1 MKLLGVVAIALSLVA
16 CNSGDKAGSAP
27 ATGASGEKAAGAK
40 AEAKG
45 ELTKLPKV
53 NLQVELPAGSTVSDA
68 IGGGEGHMIMSV
80 TGPFNVSV
88 AKDDSPKTADAAK
101 KDAEMFNPTNFK
113 SEKLADGWYV
123 TWENTGSM
131 GTNYWLTVRRE
142 IGGKAYICDTSV
154 SNASQRD
161 AALAACKSLKQ

>member
-1 MKLLGVVAIALSLVA
+1 MKLVYVAVLAMSVMA
-16 CNSGDKAGSAP
+16 CNSEAKKEGAPAGGDKA
-27 ATGASGEKAAGAK
+27 ASGAK
-40 AEAKG
+40 ADSKG
-45 ELTKLPKV
+45 EWTKLPKV
-53 NLQVELPAGSTVSDA
+53 GLQVELPTGSTVSDA
-68 IGGGEGHMIMSV
+68 IGGGDGHMVMSL

-88 AKDDSPKTADAAK
+88 AAPDKPKTADEAK
-101 KDAEMFNPTNFK
+101 KEAEMFNPTNWK

-123 TWENTGSM
+123 TWENTGSA

-154 SNASQRD
+154 MNASQRD